1 MQLRTKYFYMPR
13 ILRIINRLNLG
24 GPTFN
29 VAYLTKHLHP
39 QFETLLVSGMIDNG
53 EESSEFILDDLGV
66 KPRYINSMYRDINPL
81 KDLPAYRQLKQII
94 REYRPDI
101 VHTHAAKAGT
111 LGRLAAYDCGVPV
124 ILHTFHGHVFHS
136 YFGALKTRMFLE
148 IERALAKISSR
159 IVAISPQQKHE
170 LGNIYNIC
178 SPEKIQVVPLGFDLN
193 KFQDNQVNK
202 RIDFRAR
209 YHIAD
214 NEVAIGIVGRLVPI
228 KNHGLFLQ
236 ALQQVI
242 AQYGSKVRAFVIGDG
257 EERNNIEQLAQ
268 QLNIATA
275 THEQAVAGY
284 RAALTFT
291 SWIKEVDEAYAG
303 LDVVALSSLNE
314 GTPVSLI
321 EAQAAGKAIVSTQVG
336 GVADVVSSGKT
347 ALLVPSNDT
356 NAFANALA
364 KLVGNE
370 GLRRKLSKN
379 APAHVEE
386 RYSYRRLTNDMAHLY
401 DQLLHEKVPHYTPAY
416 DLQTSNQIPVFQ
428 TMPQVAGFR
437 PMVSRK

>member
-1 MQLRTKYFYMPR
+1 
-13 ILRIINRLNLG
+13 
-24 GPTFN
+24 
-29 VAYLTKHLHP
+29 
-39 QFETLLVSGMIDNG
+39 
-53 EESSEFILDDLGV
+53 
-66 KPRYINSMYRDINPL
+66 
-81 KDLPAYRQLKQII
+81 
-94 REYRPDI
+94 
-101 VHTHAAKAGT
+101 
-111 LGRLAAYDCGVPV
+111 
-124 ILHTFHGHVFHS
+124 
-136 YFGALKTRMFLE
+136 
-148 IERALAKISSR
+148 
-159 IVAISPQQKHE
+159 
-170 LGNIYNIC
+170 
-178 SPEKIQVVPLGFDLN
+178 
-193 KFQDNQVNK
+193 
-202 RIDFRAR
+202 
-209 YHIAD
+209 
-214 NEVAIGIVGRLVPI
+214 
-228 KNHGLFLQ
+228 LFLQ

-379 APAHVEE
+379 APAHVED